1 MSPALAQSAATALK
15 PVWTY
20 SFERGIE
27 WCTPV
32 GGPPATGL
40 LVCTKNARLDLIDLQ
55 TGESLLV
62 EAIPVQPGTQFAG
75 ATGNVAYGY
84 GHTQVSAF
92 LVRSDD
98 KLPGEGPRLLWQVA
112 AAPKAQTQGDPEFLT
127 RVIAAHATPTGVMIV
142 RSDGQVA
149 ELCRAD
155 ASVRWQHRLP
165 GFSACKLHVC
175 DTTAALLWKD
185 GDALRVAFFDLSAKK
200 PQPTVTTIEQSLPI
214 WTELVDDRLVAVWL
228 WGFAVIHRDGK
239 SRFHALDGVGSSANA
254 ANVAIYA
261 TAARRPNETGA
272 DVAPGS
278 ALLLLQ
284 SAGAF
289 VYAHDLATGELRW
302 PQSASG
308 PSAGPVGE
316 SSSLKVVGELVL
328 ATNRLGFNVWAVA
341 TGRRLAW
348 PEREGRAICGGVNEG
363 VAYALSL
370 DPQTPDRQTGG
381 RTMRIFRQSL
391 PPAAAPRADERGA
404 REPREFVLGQAES
417 LRDTFWLGSTL
428 LVVEDKRVR
437 VYTLP

>member
-1 MSPALAQSAATALK
+1 VTALK
-15 PVWTY
+15 PVWTH
-20 SFERGIE
+20 SFERGVE
-27 WCTPV
+27 WCAPV

-40 LVCTKNARLDLIDLQ
+40 LVCTKDARLDLIGLQ
-55 TGESLLV
+55 IGQSLLV

-84 GHTQVSAF
+84 GHTQVCAF
-92 LVRSDD
+92 LVSSDD
-98 KLPGEGPRLLWQVA
+98 RSPGQSPRLLWQVA

-127 RVIAAHATPTGVMIV
+127 RVIAAAATPNGVMIV

-155 ASVRWQHRLP
+155 ASVRWQHGLP

-175 DTTAALLWKD
+175 DTTAVLLWKD
-185 GDALRVAFFDLSAKK
+185 GEALRVAFFDLSAKE

-214 WTELVDDRLVAVWL
+214 WTGLAGDRLVAVWL
-228 WGFAVIHRDGK
+228 WGFAIIQRDGK
-239 SRFHALDGVGSSANA
+239 PRFHTLDGVGSFASA
-254 ANVAIYA
+254 ANVAIYP
-261 TAARRPNETGA
+261 AAAPQPNETGA
-272 DVAPGS
+272 DVTPGS

-284 SAGAF
+284 SAGGF
-289 VYAHDLATGELRW
+289 VYARDLATGELRW
-302 PQSASG
+302 PQSALR
-308 PSAGPVGE
+308 PSAGPVGA
-316 SSSLKVVGELVL
+316 SSSLKVVGDLVL
-328 ATNRLGFNVWAVA
+328 ATNRLGLGVWAAA

-370 DPQTPDRQTGG
+370 DPRRPDRQTGG
-381 RTMRIFRQSL
+381 RSMRIVRQSL
-391 PPAAAPRADERGA
+391 SAAAAPRADQPGA

-417 LRDTFWLGSTL
+417 LRDTFWLGSSL